1 MLDRE
6 KIVKIEVTSAAGRK
20 LVVAEK
26 DQFTFPRLFVDDI
39 PVNNIIII
47 RGKELPLFEIDTP
60 IYVVTYMKNGDRIRY
75 AASVKISL
83 PYQLNVQL
91 KNSYGTLMA
100 ERRKYFKVESDI
112 DCKILGVLRED
123 DIEEFDVPVDAAIKN
138 ISIGGIFLFGSE
150 VSFSPQDTLLLSFK
164 LDDSPVNITVNIL
177 RVQRNQDKQIE
188 GYGCQFVNLEP
199 SQEEAFAQFIYNI
212 QLKKRIEQME
222 KEQKQEEAMKRIKRS
237 DE

>member
-6 KIVKIEVTSAAGRK
+6 KIVKIEITSAAGRK

-47 RGKELPLFEIDTP
+47 RGKELPSFDIDAG
-60 IYVVTYMKNGDRIRY
+60 IYVITYMKNGDRIRY

-91 KNSYGTLMA
+91 RNSYGTLMA
-100 ERRKYFKVESDI
+100 ERRKYFKIESDI
-112 DCKILGVLRED
+112 DCKILGVMRGE
-123 DIEEFDVPVDAAIKN
+123 DIEEFDSPTDACIKN
-138 ISIGGIFLFGSE
+138 ISIGGIFLFHSDS
-150 VSFSPQDTLLLSFK
+150 SFSPQDILLVTFRI
-164 LDDSPVNITVNIL
+164 DGVPVNIMVKIL

-188 GYGCQFVNLEP
+188 GYGCQFINLEP
-199 SQEEAFAQFIYNI
+199 SQEETFAQFIYNV
-212 QLKKRIEQME
+212 QLKKRQEQLE
-222 KEQKQEEAMKRIKRS
+222 KEQKQQEAMKRIKSS

>member
-164 LDDSPVNITVNIL
+164 LDDSPVNITVKIL

>member
-6 KIVKIEVTSAAGRK
+6 KIFKIEITSAAGRK

-47 RGKELPLFEIDTP
+47 RGKELPSFDVDTP
-60 IYVVTYMKNGDRIRY
+60 IYVITYMKNGDRIRY
-75 AASVKISL
+75 AASVKISM

-112 DCKILGVLRED
+112 DCKILGLVKED
-123 DIEEFDVPVDAAIKN
+123 DIEEFDKPIDACIKN
-138 ISIGGIFLFGSE
+138 ISIGGIFLFRSDIT
-150 VSFSPQDTLLLSFK
+150 FSPQSVLLVSFQI
-164 LDDSPVNITVNIL
+164 DGAPVNIMVKVL

-199 SQEEAFAQFIYNI
+199 SQEEAFAQFIYNV
-212 QLKKRIEQME
+212 QLKKRIEQLE
-222 KEQKQEEAMKRIKRS
+222 KEQKQKEAMQRIKSS